1 MKGKT
6 MLKVSSILML
16 IGGILTAIMGVIA
29 LIGIAA
35 LVALV
40 GEEVSAGLLYFSGA
54 LVIVSAIVE
63 IIAAAK
69 GLGACKNPQKA
80 KGCMPWGI
88 IIAVL
93 CVVSEILNVVGG
105 GDFSIINLITGLVLP
120 VLYIIG
126 ANQMKAAQ

>member
-1 MKGKT
+1 
-6 MLKVSSILML
+6 ML
-16 IGGILTAIMGVIA
+16 IGGILAAIMGVIA

-35 LVALV
+35 LVVLMGAD
-40 GEEVSAGLLYFSGA
+40 VSAGLLYFSGA
-54 LVIVSAIVE
+54 LVIVSAIAE

-80 KGCMPWGI
+80 KGCIPWGI
-88 IIAVL
+88 VIAVL
-93 CVVSEILNVVGG
+93 CVVSQILTVVGG
-105 GDFSIINLITGLVLP
+105 GEFSVINLITGLVLP